1 MPGQRF
7 RIYKEA
13 LMIDKEVI
21 NRILTYLNEN
31 LNHLESKK
39 GTTFEEYQKNRDIK
53 AIVERKLETSI
64 QACIDIG
71 NHIISQ
77 EHMGI
82 PNDYGEI
89 FIILGQKNV
98 IPQEWVEVLV
108 KMAGFR
114 NVLIHE
120 YRELLDR
127 RVYNILQSGLKDFYN
142 FSKAII
148 EYIS

>member
-1 MPGQRF
+1 MVD
-7 RIYKEA
+7 
-13 LMIDKEVI
+13 IDVI
-21 NRILTYLNEN
+21 NRILTSLNEN

-39 GTTFEEYQKNRDIK
+39 GTPFEEYQKNRDIK

-77 EHMGI
+77 ENMGI

-89 FIILGQKNV
+89 FVILGQKNI
-98 IPQEWVEVLV
+98 IPQEIVEAMV

-120 YRELLDR
+120 YRELLEK
-127 RVYNILQSGLKDFYN
+127 RVFTILQSGLKDFYN
-142 FSKAII
+142 FSQAII